1 MQNKFGE
8 YFFLNVSFLFAYK
21 EIDKRIF
28 ILVHPKMSKETVS
41 KKYTLFLNHLL
52 FLCDNN
58 NNINLTREL
67 KNKLLQLSNELE
79 ILLEKIPNL
88 DDSNQSWNWDLEWAY
103 ESILENYFLL
113 INYK

>member
-1 MQNKFGE
+1 MFRF
-8 YFFLNVSFLFAYK
+8 YLNTKRLTK
-21 EIDKRIF
+21 EFRF
-28 ILVHPKMSKETVS
+28 LVHPKMSKETVS

-79 ILLEKIPNL
+79 ILLEKIPIL

>member
-8 YFFLNVSFLFAYK
+8 YFFLNVPFLFAYK

-79 ILLEKIPNL
+79 ILLEKIPIL